1 VNTVTAEI
9 ESSALPAQTWARGR
23 NTIVALALAGWAAS
37 ALGLAA
43 DPARFALSYLVA
55 YLFFLSLALGALF
68 FVMVQH
74 LSGAV
79 WSVSSRRIAE
89 TLMATLPAA
98 AFLFVPVALNLH
110 HLYEWTHPEVVAA
123 DPVLQG
129 KQAYLNVPFFLIRAA
144 VCLLVWVGLSRILY
158 RWSVTQD
165 RRPEAPL
172 RKVAAWSAA
181 GVLLAV
187 LTVTVAAFDW
197 VMSLEPH
204 WFSTVF
210 GVYFYAGGAAASV
223 AALILILFAFR
234 RAGRLVEEVH
244 AEHYHDYGK
253 WLFSLIVFWAYIA
266 FSQYM
271 LIWYANLPE
280 ETQWFRTRTQG
291 GWGPVALALVAGHFL
306 IPFFALISRAAK
318 RNVRW
323 LAAMSLW
330 VILFHYLDLYWQVMP
345 AVHRSGPSW
354 HWLDVATWLAVG
366 ASLALA
372 FWHKLRDRALL
383 PVGDPRLARSLEFH
397 NV

>member
-1 VNTVTAEI
+1 MNAVTTEI
-9 ESSALPAQTWARGR
+9 ETQVLPEQTWAGVRKAL
-23 NTIVALALAGWAAS
+23 VAVAVAAWAAS

-89 TLMATLPAA
+89 TMTATLPAA
-98 AFLFVPVALNLH
+98 VLLFVPVALNLH

-123 DPVLQG
+123 DPVLRG
-129 KQAYLNVPFFLIRAA
+129 KQAWLNVPFFLIRAA
-144 VCLLVWVGLSRILY
+144 VCLLVWAGLSGILY
-158 RWSVTQD
+158 RWSVAQD
-165 RRPEAPL
+165 RRPGVPL
-172 RKVAAWSAA
+172 GSVTAWSAA
-181 GVLLAV
+181 GVPLAI

-223 AALILILFAFR
+223 AALILALLAFR
-234 RAGRLVEEVH
+234 KAGRLVEHVH
-244 AEHYHDYGK
+244 LEHYHDYGK

-291 GWGPVALALVAGHFL
+291 GWAPWALALAAGHFL
-306 IPFFALISRAAK
+306 IPFFALMPRAAK
-318 RNVRW
+318 RNLPW
-323 LAAMSLW
+323 LAAASLW
-330 VILFHYLDLYWQVMP
+330 ALLFHYLDLYWQVMP
-345 AVHRSGPSW
+345 AIQRSGPAW
-354 HWLDVATWLAVG
+354 HWLDAATLVAVG
-366 ASLALA
+366 ASMALA
-372 FWHKLRDRALL
+372 FWYKIRNVTLI
-383 PVGDPRLARSLEFH
+383 PVGDPRLERSLEFH
-397 NV
+397 NG